1 MVREHHRLNGHEF
14 EPARGDREGQRSMV
28 CCSPWGHKESDR
40 AWQLNSITTLLT
52 LEIHLQV
59 GAGIFRLV
67 PPVGVSRPIIFLYC
81 SFYLFFLKNMLHIKN
96 LKNSG
101 YTYMCSFQFSSVTQ
115 SCLTLC
121 DPMDHST
128 PVLPVHHQLPE
139 SIQTLVH

>member
-59 GAGIFRLV
+59 SAGIFRLV

-115 SCLTLC
+115 SSLTLC